1 MLGRWAPA
9 VSLLALLL
17 AGCAGGGGLE
27 CAPYARRAS
36 GIMLRGDAADWWMES
51 AGRYPRSNIPQPGSV
66 LVFRRS
72 GRLPYGHVS
81 TVSQILGPRN
91 ILVDDA
97 NWVHGRVT
105 KNEPVVD
112 VSAANDWTLVRV
124 WWAPSG
130 RLGIT
135 AYPTFGFVG
144 PAGAVAGLLAA
155 RN

>member
-9 VSLLALLL
+9 VPLAVLLL
-17 AGCAGGGGLE
+17 SGCAGGGVE
-27 CAPYARRAS
+27 CAPYARQAS
-36 GIMLRGDAADWWMES
+36 GVMLRGDAADWWAEA
-51 AGRYPRSNIPQPGSV
+51 AGRYARSSTPQPGSV

-81 TVSQILGPRN
+81 TVSRVLGPRN

-105 KNEPVVD
+105 KDEPVVD

-135 AYPTFGFVG
+135 AYPTYGFVG
-144 PAGAVAGLLAA
+144 PAGAVAEPVVAQ
-155 RN
+155 N